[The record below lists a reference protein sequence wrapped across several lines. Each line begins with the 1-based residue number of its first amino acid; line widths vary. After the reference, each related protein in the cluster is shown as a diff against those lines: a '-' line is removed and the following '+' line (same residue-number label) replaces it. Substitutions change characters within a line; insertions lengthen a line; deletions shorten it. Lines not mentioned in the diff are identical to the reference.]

1 MIKKIRIVK
10 VNSDYCDFLRKYDKR
25 VPYNAGEKELR
36 PFIGILFEIE
46 NCQYFAPLSSPKPKH
61 IKLLNTLD
69 LIKIDGGKLGVIN
82 LNNMLPV
89 HNNNYE
95 LIDLDKTND
104 KRFNHSRIIL
114 LRNQLRWLNTNKVE
128 IYKKSTILYKK
139 YVNGLLPVNVM
150 NRCCDFKLLEE
161 KCREYNNI

>member
-10 VNSDYCDFLRKYDKR
+10 VNSNYCDFLRKYDKR

-89 HNNNYE
+89 YINNYE

-104 KRFNHSRIIL
+104 KRLNHSRIIL

-128 IYKKSTILYKK
+128 IYKKSTTLYKK
-139 YVNGLLPVNVM
+139 YVNGLLPVNVT

-161 KCREYNNI
+161 KCREYNNM

>member
-10 VNSDYCDFLRKYDKR
+10 VNSNYCDFLRKYDKR

>member
-10 VNSDYCDFLRKYDKR
+10 VNSNYCDFLRKYDKR

-139 YVNGLLPVNVM
+139 YVKGLLPVNVM